1 MKVEDLNLYFDED
14 DNAFFIKSEYT
25 CIWGGFVDHYITIIT
40 MMGDGSYVLSTPD
53 DDYTYS
59 GDWSDI
65 DVYELTKVT

>member
-1 MKVEDLNLYFDED
+1 MNVKDLPLYFDED
-14 DNAFFIKSEYT
+14 DNAFFIKGEYT

-40 MMGDGSYVLSTPD
+40 VLDDGKYRLSTPD

-65 DVYELTKVT
+65 DVYELIKVT